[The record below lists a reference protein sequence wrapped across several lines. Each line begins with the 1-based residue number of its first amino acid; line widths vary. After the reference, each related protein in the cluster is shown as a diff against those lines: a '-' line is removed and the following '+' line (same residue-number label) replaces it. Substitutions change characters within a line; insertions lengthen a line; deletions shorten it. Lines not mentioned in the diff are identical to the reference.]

1 MGGVFRSSEF
11 AKVNKSHF
19 LVFQPRQTFST
30 RKVLLHLQILPVSIV
45 H

>member
-11 AKVNKSHF
+11 AKVNTSHF

-30 RKVLLHLQILPVSIV
+30 RKVLHLQILPVSIV